1 MVSVSPEWYSVAMS
15 TDSDPD
21 LHLRGRL
28 IRSLG
33 QLREMLPGSFVER
46 KRSCGRPNCHCAD
59 GKNLHTQCQISVLV
73 DGQVKT
79 FNVPAALVEQ
89 VRQKIELRRRFE
101 AAAAAICNI
110 NLRRY
115 LKQKE
120 KP

>member
-1 MVSVSPEWYSVAMS
+1 MLCFCDCRPVFSANL
-15 TDSDPD
+15 DSSD
-21 LHLRGRL
+21 
-28 IRSLG
+28 
-33 QLREMLPGSFVER
+33 
-46 KRSCGRPNCHCAD
+46 
-59 GKNLHTQCQISVLV
+59 TQYQISVLV

>member
-1 MVSVSPEWYSVAMS
+1 
-15 TDSDPD
+15 
-21 LHLRGRL
+21 
-28 IRSLG
+28 
-33 QLREMLPGSFVER
+33 
-46 KRSCGRPNCHCAD
+46 
-59 GKNLHTQCQISVLV
+59 LHTQYQISVLV

-79 FNVPAALVEQ
+79 FHVPAALVEQ

>member
-1 MVSVSPEWYSVAMS
+1 MVSVDPECYPIAMS
-15 TDSDPD
+15 TGSDPD

-59 GKNLHTQCQISVLV
+59 GKNLHTQYQISVLV

>member
-1 MVSVSPEWYSVAMS
+1 MRPPPE
-15 TDSDPD
+15 PD
-21 LHLRGRL
+21 LELRGKL

-33 QLREMLPGSFVER
+33 AFREMLPGSFVER

-59 GKNLHTQCQISVLV
+59 GKNLHTQYQISVLV

-79 FNVPAALVEQ
+79 FNVPAALIEQ
-89 VRQKIELRRRFE
+89 VRQKIELRQRFE